1 MAGMQVVIAAARPA
15 DREHVLRLVSE
26 SGLPLDGLAEHLESA
41 IVARI
46 DDRVVGCAALE
57 IYPDGVLLRSVAVAP
72 SSRGCGI
79 GRQLAQAALEAARRA
94 GATDVYLLTTTA
106 ERFFSQI
113 GFSTIE
119 RAVAP
124 AGLQTSVEFQSA
136 CPASA
141 TLMRRSLAGVA

>member
-1 MAGMQVVIAAARPA
+1 MQVVIAAARPA

-72 SSRGCGI
+72 SSRSCGI

>member
-1 MAGMQVVIAAARPA
+1 MRAVIGVARPA
-15 DREHVLRLVSE
+15 DRELVLRLVSE
-26 SGLPLDGLAEHLESA
+26 SGLPRDGLADHLDSA

-72 SSRGCGI
+72 PSRGHGI
-79 GRQLAQAALEAARRA
+79 GRQLAQAALKAARRA

-113 GFSTIE
+113 GFSAIE

-124 AGLQTSVEFQSA
+124 AGIQTSVEFQSA

>member
-1 MAGMQVVIAAARPA
+1 MQVVIAAARPA